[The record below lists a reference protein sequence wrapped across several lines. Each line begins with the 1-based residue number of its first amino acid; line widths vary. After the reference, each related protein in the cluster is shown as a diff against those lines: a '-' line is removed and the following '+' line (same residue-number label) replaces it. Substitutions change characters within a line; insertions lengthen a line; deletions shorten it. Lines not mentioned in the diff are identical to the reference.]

1 MARHQVLLSADPAM
15 RIVRPSWQQDG
26 CAGVKIINTDG
37 LAFIGP
43 GSEWFWT
50 AVSGI
55 VLAVTF
61 IAIWRQLALQRS
73 AAGYAQVT
81 DLSRQ
86 DVAEPMLRVK
96 VEIYQALRNGCK
108 PTEVPFGAAS
118 YMIDFWEDVAVLVR
132 QGHINRRLLHET
144 MGNGCR
150 RWWGTLHPFVERVR
164 AETGPRARSTSSG
177 WRARWRIW
185 IGRWGTRQFT
195 MRSTSHERSKITSGI
210 RATGFARPK
219 SCGDLCSD
227 LRARRSTTHSRRPRL
242 TRSPSRMG

>member
-1 MARHQVLLSADPAM
+1 MKL
-15 RIVRPSWQQDG
+15 
-26 CAGVKIINTDG
+26 INTDG

-118 YMIDFWEDVAVLVR
+118 YVIDFWEDVAVLVR

-164 AETGPRARSTSSG
+164 AETGPRGAEHFEWLAGQMADLDRKVGDQTIYDAEYIARTLENHLRNQSDRLRTAEEL
-177 WRARWRIW
+177 R
-185 IGRWGTRQFT
+185 
-195 MRSTSHERSKITSGI
+195 
-210 RATGFARPK
+210 GFVLRPA
-219 SCGDLCSD
+219 SQTVNHAQPALAAD
-227 LRARRSTTHSRRPRL
+227 A
-242 TRSPSRMG
+242 